1 MLPSDVEKGLEGP
14 SSPPS
19 TTGYHADTEAVPKH
33 EHPHAPRDGEIALAD
48 ASPASHPPP
57 GVGPAPDGGFWA
69 WTTVAGGYLAVFVQ
83 FGLINT
89 FGVFQSYYEVN
100 QLKDYSESEIA
111 WIGSV
116 QQLILF
122 FVGLFVGRVFDAH
135 GAHVLLIPGGII
147 FVLSLM
153 MTSCEYKDRNADPIL
168 RHAMLSQADTQCARN
183 TTSSS

>member
-1 MLPSDVEKGLEGP
+1 MSSTPSTMVQDPEKGYETRFSS

-19 TTGYHADTEAVPKH
+19 TSGYNGDAEAVPKDPH
-33 EHPHAPRDGEIALAD
+33 QHPHAPHDGSLALAET
-48 ASPASHPPP
+48 SPASHPPP

-69 WTTVAGGYLAVFVQ
+69 WCTVAGGYLAVFVQ

-153 MTSCEYKDRNADPIL
+153 MTSCEYFFLAPL
-168 RHAMLSQADTQCARN
+168 SSAEEAPRHS
-183 TTSSS
+183 

>member
-1 MLPSDVEKGLEGP
+1 MSAATTVNGLPPDPEKGYDLRLSSSRP
-14 SSPPS
+14 SSN
-19 TTGYHADTEAVPKH
+19 GYHGDTEAFPKPHEH
-33 EHPHAPRDGEIALAD
+33 EHPNAPHDGEHALAA
-48 ASPASHPPP
+48 ASASANAPP

-89 FGVFQSYYEVN
+89 FGVFQSYYEVH
-100 QLKDYSESEIA
+100 QLADYSESEIA

-153 MTSCEYKDRNADPIL
+153 MTSCE
-168 RHAMLSQADTQCARN
+168 SARWGRRR
-183 TTSSS
+183 S